1 MSLEGIKILLRNYY
15 IRATADNRQ
24 KKLCNTDF
32 TIISNNCWGGL
43 VYESYNLPKQSPTV
57 GMYFM
62 AQEYL
67 KFISNLEH
75 YVNGCELQFVDPQK
89 AKYRQFYAQDRRF
102 GTYPIAQLD
111 DVEIAMLHY
120 HSEEEAK
127 EKWGRRCLRINW
139 DKLIVKMNDQNGCT
153 LDDATVFGKL
163 PYKNKLFFTVK
174 GYDAGECTVHIPGK
188 DTQTILSSQEPF
200 GASKYLD
207 VNRYI
212 NSI

>member
-75 YVNGCELQFVDPQK
+75 YVNDCELQFVDPQK
-89 AKYRQFYAQDRRF
+89 AKYHQFYAQNSRF

-120 HSEEEAK
+120 HTKEEAK
-127 EKWGRRCLRINW
+127 TKWERRCARINW
-139 DKLIVKMNDQNGCT
+139 HRLIVKMNDQNGCT
-153 LDDATVFGKL
+153 EEDAVNFGNL

-174 GYDAGECTVHIPGK
+174 KFDAGACTVRIHGHGA
-188 DTQTILSSQEPF
+188 QTILSTQEPF

-212 NSI
+212 NNI